1 MLGGTIHD
9 VAQVVGAGY
18 AVSPAVGNT
27 AVIVK
32 LFRVLLLLPT
42 VLGIG
47 WILTRSGVRH
57 GEARVP
63 VPVFALVFIAFCI
76 VNSVLLLAPGPVPGY
91 AAVKMVM
98 IDASNWGLLLAIG
111 ALGLGTSISA
121 IVALGWR
128 AIATVVGTTVV
139 ILVVVTGGL
148 VLLRLV

>member
-1 MLGGTIHD
+1 
-9 VAQVVGAGY
+9 
-18 AVSPAVGNT
+18 
-27 AVIVK
+27 
-32 LFRVLLLLPT
+32 
-42 VLGIG
+42 
-47 WILTRSGVRH
+47 
-57 GEARVP
+57 
-63 VPVFALVFIAFCI
+63 
-76 VNSVLLLAPGPVPGY
+76 
-91 AAVKMVM
+91 VM